1 MVALGKHMACA
12 WAKSGVFAVA
22 VWFFCLPTS
31 AQQEPPPPTTPTVLQ
46 APPQP
51 RVFAHPDPL
60 PSSPDAPVPDLGT
73 LPTVPD
79 PSKSRVRRKLEEL
92 MPRCL
97 DGVIYVCWSLPGGVP
112 PVPVSEAEREFA
124 KDMEVGE
131 INFKN
136 GSYRGA
142 EWRFR
147 DALDY
152 KPDNPEATFWLAKS
166 IDKLGRSDEAQNAYR
181 AYLQLQPN
189 GTFAEKAQNALERL
203 AKKSVKK
210 K

>member
-1 MVALGKHMACA
+1 
-12 WAKSGVFAVA
+12 
-22 VWFFCLPTS
+22 
-31 AQQEPPPPTTPTVLQ
+31 
-46 APPQP
+46 
-51 RVFAHPDPL
+51 
-60 PSSPDAPVPDLGT
+60 
-73 LPTVPD
+73 
-79 PSKSRVRRKLEEL
+79 

-97 DGVIYVCWSLPGGVP
+97 DGVIYACWSLPAGAP

-166 IDKLGRSDEAQNAYR
+166 IDKLGRTDEAQDVYR
-181 AYLQLQPN
+181 TYLQLQPN
-189 GTFAEKAQNALERL
+189 GTFAETARNALQRL

>member
-1 MVALGKHMACA
+1 MACP
-12 WAKSGVFAVA
+12 WAKSGVLALA
-22 VWFFCLPTS
+22 ACCCLLTS
-31 AQQEPPPPTTPTVLQ
+31 AQQQPSPPTPPTVLQ
-46 APPQP
+46 TPPQP
-51 RVFAHPDPL
+51 LVFSHPDPL

-79 PSKSRVRRKLEEL
+79 PSKSRVRRKLDEL
-92 MPRCL
+92 IPRCL
-97 DGVIYVCWSLPGGVP
+97 GGIVYSCWSLPAGMP

-152 KPDNPEATFWLAKS
+152 KPDNPQAIFGLAKS
-166 IDKLGRSDEAQNAYR
+166 IDKLGRSDEAQDAYR

-189 GTFAEKAQNALERL
+189 GTFAEKARNALERL
-203 AKKSVKK
+203 TKKSVTRK
-210 K
+210 

>member
-1 MVALGKHMACA
+1 MACP
-12 WAKSGVFAVA
+12 WAKSGVLALA
-22 VWFFCLPTS
+22 ACCCLLTS
-31 AQQEPPPPTTPTVLQ
+31 AQQQPSPPTPPTVLQ
-46 APPQP
+46 TPPP
-51 RVFAHPDPL
+51 PLVFSHPDPL

-79 PSKSRVRRKLEEL
+79 PSKSRVRRKLDEL
-92 MPRCL
+92 IPRCL
-97 DGVIYVCWSLPGGVP
+97 GGIVYSCWSLPAGVP

-131 INFKN
+131 VNFKN

-152 KPDNPEATFWLAKS
+152 KPDNPEAIFWLAKS
-166 IDKLGRSDEAQNAYR
+166 IDKLGRSDEAQDSYR
-181 AYLQLQPN
+181 TYLQLQPN
-189 GTFAEKAQNALERL
+189 GTFAEKARNALERL
-203 AKKSVKK
+203 AKKSAKK